1 MVRGILIAAVVAFAP
16 LSAQAAEAKHPH
28 PQEWSFSG
36 PFGTFDQG
44 AVQRGFQ
51 VYKEV
56 CASCHTMNNLTYRHL
71 GEKGGPFVASGK
83 RNAAS
88 GAWEDVHLGPPHHGA
103 RLVPAPE
110 NPYVRAIAES
120 YEITEIDPTTG
131 QEITRKARPAD
142 RFVSPYT
149 NPYQAKAV
157 HGVAPPDLS
166 VITKARH
173 DGANYVHAILMGYT
187 QAPEGEV
194 APGGATN
201 LHYNPYFA
209 GGWIS
214 MAPQL
219 TPDRVS
225 YSDGT
230 AATQEQMARDVVT
243 FLAWASE
250 PKQVERKKTG
260 LMVIIYL
267 TILAGLLY
275 AAYRQVWRDVKH

>member
-1 MVRGILIAAVVAFAP
+1 MVRGILIAAFAAFAP
-16 LSAQAAEAKHPH
+16 FAAHAAEAEHPH

-36 PFGTFDQG
+36 VFGTFDQG

-56 CASCHTMNNLTYRHL
+56 CASCHTMDHLTYRHL

-83 RNAAS
+83 RNAAT
-88 GAWEDVHLGPPHHGA
+88 GAWEDVHLGPPHHGGEI
-103 RLVPAPE
+103 LPAPD

-142 RFVSPYT
+142 RFISPYT

-173 DGANYVHAILMGYT
+173 DGANYVYAILTGYKT
-187 QAPEGEV
+187 APEGEV

-214 MAPQL
+214 MPPQL
-219 TPDRVS
+219 TPDRVT

-230 AATQEQMARDVVT
+230 VATEKQMAHDVVT
-243 FLAWASE
+243 FLAWAAE